1 MFIGNPQAKE
11 VNINF
16 IPLIGLVFYQFK
28 PFIGLVF
35 CKY

>member
-1 MFIGNPQAKE
+1 MFICNLKAKE
-11 VNINF
+11 EKINF
-16 IPLIGLVFYQFK
+16 IPLIGLVFYEFK